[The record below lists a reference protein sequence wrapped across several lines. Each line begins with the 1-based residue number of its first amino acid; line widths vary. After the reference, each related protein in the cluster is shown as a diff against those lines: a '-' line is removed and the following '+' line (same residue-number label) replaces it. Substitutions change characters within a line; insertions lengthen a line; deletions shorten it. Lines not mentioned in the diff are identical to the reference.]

1 MSIFF
6 EEEKTEAPARRKMLN
21 ASNLKLSW
29 MKAKAV
35 EKPKTKKKAIPLE
48 EDARIVAGTLKGEA
62 EIRAGPGKRF
72 KNADEFIEYLE
83 KL

>member
-1 MSIFF
+1 
-6 EEEKTEAPARRKMLN
+6 
-21 ASNLKLSW
+21 
-29 MKAKAV
+29 MKVKIS

-48 EDARIVAGTLKGEA
+48 EDVRIVAGTLKGEA
-62 EIRAGPGKRF
+62 EIRAGLGKRF